1 MALTWRNLTNRLGS
15 ETNSRPRP
23 PAHIRRLQ
31 PYSPV
36 SSLDQIAQA
45 QENTP
50 YKLDWNEATIE
61 PSPKVNEAVMAFL
74 TESPTLRWYPDLRA
88 SNLRESLEEYTG
100 VSRDSIIVT
109 NGSDDALLLLCRT
122 FLSSQSEVVVPIP
135 TYNHFFVYAGAQ
147 NARIVEVVE
156 PDPFRKN
163 IKHLG
168 RSISAMTRNN
178 LSSVSFSLSSEDRLS
193 NIKKDIT
200 IEDLN
205 KQIIQTLDNSLEKE
219 ISKINKSIPCIFSGH
234 LTVMEAKTSTETL
247 MSIGADYMFPAQFF
261 ARPEFEYVALG
272 HVHKDQVLIK
282 SPPVIYSGS
291 LERVD
296 FGEKNDIKGFYVI
309 EIEPKKSQGSRL
321 VSYKKVPV
329 SARNFREYIINIPKE
344 TEFPVNIIEEELKS
358 NDIKDS
364 IARITIESTREHYE
378 SINDPKIQSILSN
391 AKYLVSTELKLISE
405 KKINDLQ
412 ITENLG
418 IIDSFEKYLE
428 NFKEINDQKR
438 KRLLDFGKEII
449 NEYENENE

>member
-1 MALTWRNLTNRLGS
+1 MKIIHFSDLHIGYTRYSKGIDLETGLDNRIVDFL
-15 ETNSRPRP
+15 
-23 PAHIRRLQ
+23 
-31 PYSPV
+31 
-36 SSLDQIAQA
+36 
-45 QENTP
+45 NTFDE
-50 YKLDWNEATIE
+50 L
-61 PSPKVNEAVMAFL
+61 VNYA
-74 TESPTLRWYPDLRA
+74 
-88 SNLRESLEEYTG
+88 LEENIDLVIFAGDAYKDRNPSQTHQKEFAKRLLKLTKANIPVALVVG
-100 VSRDSIIVT
+100 NHDMPGNKGRATALDIFPTMNVDNITVIDKLQLYELKTKSGIQIQILGMPWIRK
-109 NGSDDALLLLCRT
+109 GSL
-122 FLSSQSEVVVPIP
+122 
-135 TYNHFFVYAGAQ
+135 
-147 NARIVEVVE
+147 
-156 PDPFRKN
+156 
-163 IKHLG
+163 
-168 RSISAMTRNN
+168 IS
-178 LSSVSFSLSSEDRLS
+178 RLS

-261 ARPEFEYVALG
+261 ARPEFEYIALG
-272 HVHKDQVLIK
+272 HVHKDQVLIE

-296 FGEKNDIKGFYVI
+296 FGEKNDIKRFYVI
-309 EIEPKKSQGSRL
+309 EIEPKKSQGNRL

-378 SINDPKIQSILSN
+378 SINDPKIKSILSN

-405 KKINDLQ
+405 KKINDIQ
-412 ITENLG
+412 ISENLG
-418 IIDSFEKYLE
+418 IVDSFEKYLD

>member
-1 MALTWRNLTNRLGS
+1 MKIIHFSDLHIGYTRYSKGIDLETGLDNRIVDFLNTFDELVNYAL
-15 ETNSRPRP
+15 
-23 PAHIRRLQ
+23 
-31 PYSPV
+31 
-36 SSLDQIAQA
+36 
-45 QENTP
+45 QENVDLVIFAGDA
-50 YKLDWNEATIE
+50 YKDRNPSQTHQKEFAKRLLKLTKANIPVALIVGNHDMPGNKGRATALDI
-61 PSPKVNEAVMAFL
+61 F
-74 TESPTLRWYPDLRA
+74 PTM
-88 SNLRESLEEYTG
+88 NLDNITVIDKLQLYELNTKSGNPIQILGMPWIRKGSL
-100 VSRDSIIVT
+100 
-109 NGSDDALLLLCRT
+109 
-122 FLSSQSEVVVPIP
+122 
-135 TYNHFFVYAGAQ
+135 
-147 NARIVEVVE
+147 
-156 PDPFRKN
+156 
-163 IKHLG
+163 
-168 RSISAMTRNN
+168 IS
-178 LSSVSFSLSSEDRLS
+178 RLS

-219 ISKINKSIPCIFSGH
+219 LSKVNKSIPCIFSGH

-272 HVHKDQVLIK
+272 HVHKDQVLIE

-296 FGEKNDIKGFYVI
+296 FGEKDDVKGFYVI
-309 EIEPKKSQGSRL
+309 EIEPSKFQGNRL
-321 VSYKKVPV
+321 KGYKKIAV

-344 TEFPVNIIEEELKS
+344 TEFPVNTIEEALNS
-358 NDIKDS
+358 NEIKDS

-378 SINDPKIQSILSN
+378 SINDPKIKSILSN

-405 KKINDLQ
+405 KKINDIQ
-412 ITENLG
+412 ISENLG
-418 IIDSFEKYLE
+418 IVDSFEKYLD

>member
-1 MALTWRNLTNRLGS
+1 MKIIHFSDLHIGYTRYSKGIDLETGLDNRIVDFL
-15 ETNSRPRP
+15 
-23 PAHIRRLQ
+23 
-31 PYSPV
+31 
-36 SSLDQIAQA
+36 
-45 QENTP
+45 NTFDE
-50 YKLDWNEATIE
+50 L
-61 PSPKVNEAVMAFL
+61 VNYA
-74 TESPTLRWYPDLRA
+74 
-88 SNLRESLEEYTG
+88 LEENIDLVIFAGDAYKDRNPSQTHQKEFAKRLLKLTKANIPVALVVG
-100 VSRDSIIVT
+100 NHDMPGNKGRATALDIFPTMNVDNITVIDKLQLYELKTKSGIQIQILGMPWIRK
-109 NGSDDALLLLCRT
+109 GSL
-122 FLSSQSEVVVPIP
+122 
-135 TYNHFFVYAGAQ
+135 
-147 NARIVEVVE
+147 
-156 PDPFRKN
+156 
-163 IKHLG
+163 
-168 RSISAMTRNN
+168 IS
-178 LSSVSFSLSSEDRLS
+178 RLS

-272 HVHKDQVLIK
+272 HVHKDQVLIE

-296 FGEKNDIKGFYVI
+296 FGEKKDIKGFYVI
-309 EIEPKKSQGSRL
+309 EIEPKKSQGNRL

-329 SARNFREYIINIPKE
+329 SARNFREYTINIPKE

>member
-1 MALTWRNLTNRLGS
+1 MKIIHFSDLHIGYTRYSKGIDLETGLDNRIVDFL
-15 ETNSRPRP
+15 
-23 PAHIRRLQ
+23 
-31 PYSPV
+31 
-36 SSLDQIAQA
+36 
-45 QENTP
+45 NTFDE
-50 YKLDWNEATIE
+50 L
-61 PSPKVNEAVMAFL
+61 VNYA
-74 TESPTLRWYPDLRA
+74 
-88 SNLRESLEEYTG
+88 LEENIDLVIFAGDAYKDRNPSQTHQKEFAKRLLKLTKANIPVALVVG
-100 VSRDSIIVT
+100 NHDMPGNKGRATALDIFPTMNVDNITVIDKLQLYELKTKSGIQIQILGMPWIRK
-109 NGSDDALLLLCRT
+109 GSL
-122 FLSSQSEVVVPIP
+122 
-135 TYNHFFVYAGAQ
+135 
-147 NARIVEVVE
+147 
-156 PDPFRKN
+156 
-163 IKHLG
+163 
-168 RSISAMTRNN
+168 IS
-178 LSSVSFSLSSEDRLS
+178 RLS

-247 MSIGADYMFPAQFF
+247 ISIGSDYMYPAQFF

-272 HVHKDQVLIK
+272 HVHKDQVLIE

-309 EIEPKKSQGSRL
+309 EIEPKKSQGNRL

>member
-1 MALTWRNLTNRLGS
+1 MKIIHFSDLHIGYTRYSKGIDLETGLDNRIVDFL
-15 ETNSRPRP
+15 
-23 PAHIRRLQ
+23 
-31 PYSPV
+31 
-36 SSLDQIAQA
+36 
-45 QENTP
+45 NTFDE
-50 YKLDWNEATIE
+50 L
-61 PSPKVNEAVMAFL
+61 VNYA
-74 TESPTLRWYPDLRA
+74 
-88 SNLRESLEEYTG
+88 LEENIDLVIFAGDAYKDRNPSQTHQKEFAKRLLKLTKANIPVALVVG
-100 VSRDSIIVT
+100 NHDMPGNKGRATALDIFPTMNVDNITVIDKLQLYELKTKSGIQIQILGMPWIRK
-109 NGSDDALLLLCRT
+109 GSL
-122 FLSSQSEVVVPIP
+122 
-135 TYNHFFVYAGAQ
+135 
-147 NARIVEVVE
+147 
-156 PDPFRKN
+156 
-163 IKHLG
+163 
-168 RSISAMTRNN
+168 IS
-178 LSSVSFSLSSEDRLS
+178 RLS

-272 HVHKDQVLIK
+272 HVHKDQVLIE

-309 EIEPKKSQGSRL
+309 EIEPKNSQGSRL

-329 SARNFREYIINIPKE
+329 SARNFREYTINIPKE

-428 NFKEINDQKR
+428 NFKDINDQKR

>member
-1 MALTWRNLTNRLGS
+1 MKIIHFSDLHIGYTRYSKGIDLETGLDNRIVDFL
-15 ETNSRPRP
+15 
-23 PAHIRRLQ
+23 
-31 PYSPV
+31 
-36 SSLDQIAQA
+36 
-45 QENTP
+45 NTFDE
-50 YKLDWNEATIE
+50 L
-61 PSPKVNEAVMAFL
+61 VNYA
-74 TESPTLRWYPDLRA
+74 
-88 SNLRESLEEYTG
+88 LEENIDLVIFAGDAYKDRNPSQTHQKEFAKRLLKLTKANIPVALVVG
-100 VSRDSIIVT
+100 NHDMPGNKGRATALDIFPTMNVDNITVIDKLQLYELKTKSGIQIQILGMPWIRK
-109 NGSDDALLLLCRT
+109 GSL
-122 FLSSQSEVVVPIP
+122 
-135 TYNHFFVYAGAQ
+135 
-147 NARIVEVVE
+147 
-156 PDPFRKN
+156 
-163 IKHLG
+163 
-168 RSISAMTRNN
+168 IS
-178 LSSVSFSLSSEDRLS
+178 RLS

-205 KQIIQTLDNSLEKE
+205 KHIIPTLDNSLEKE

-272 HVHKDQVLIK
+272 HVHKDQVLIE

-309 EIEPKKSQGSRL
+309 EIEPKNSQGSRL

-329 SARNFREYIINIPKE
+329 SARNFREYTINIPKE

-428 NFKEINDQKR
+428 NFKDINDQKR

>member
-1 MALTWRNLTNRLGS
+1 MKIIHFSDLHIGYTRYSKGIDL
-15 ETNSRPRP
+15 ETG
-23 PAHIRRLQ
+23 
-31 PYSPV
+31 
-36 SSLDQIAQA
+36 LD
-45 QENTP
+45 N
-50 YKLDWNEATIE
+50 
-61 PSPKVNEAVMAFL
+61 
-74 TESPTLRWYPDLRA
+74 
-88 SNLRESLEEYTG
+88 
-100 VSRDSIIVT
+100 
-109 NGSDDALLLLCRT
+109 
-122 FLSSQSEVVVPIP
+122 
-135 TYNHFFVYAGAQ
+135 
-147 NARIVEVVE
+147 RIVDFLNTFDELVNYAIEENIDLVIFAGDAYKDRNPSQTHQKEFAKRLLKLTKANIPVALVVGNHDMPGNKGRATALDIFPTMNVDNITVIDKLQLYE
-156 PDPFRKN
+156 LKTKSGIQIQILGMPWIRKGS
-163 IKHLG
+163 L
-168 RSISAMTRNN
+168 IS
-178 LSSVSFSLSSEDRLS
+178 RLS

-272 HVHKDQVLIK
+272 HVHKDQVLIE

-309 EIEPKKSQGSRL
+309 EIEPKKSQGNRL
-321 VSYKKVPV
+321 VSYKKIPV

-428 NFKEINDQKR
+428 NFKDINDQKR

>member
-1 MALTWRNLTNRLGS
+1 MKIIHFSDLHIGYTRYSKGIDLETGLDNRIVDFL
-15 ETNSRPRP
+15 
-23 PAHIRRLQ
+23 
-31 PYSPV
+31 
-36 SSLDQIAQA
+36 
-45 QENTP
+45 NTFDE
-50 YKLDWNEATIE
+50 L
-61 PSPKVNEAVMAFL
+61 VNYA
-74 TESPTLRWYPDLRA
+74 
-88 SNLRESLEEYTG
+88 LEENIDLVIFAGDAYKDRNPSQTHQKEFAKRLLKLTKANIPVALVVG
-100 VSRDSIIVT
+100 NHDMPGNKGRATALDIFPTMNVDNITVIDKLQLYELKTKSGIQIQILGMPWIRK
-109 NGSDDALLLLCRT
+109 GSL
-122 FLSSQSEVVVPIP
+122 
-135 TYNHFFVYAGAQ
+135 
-147 NARIVEVVE
+147 
-156 PDPFRKN
+156 
-163 IKHLG
+163 
-168 RSISAMTRNN
+168 IS
-178 LSSVSFSLSSEDRLS
+178 RLS

-272 HVHKDQVLIK
+272 HVHKDQVLIE

-296 FGEKNDIKGFYVI
+296 FGEKKDIKGFYVI
-309 EIEPKKSQGSRL
+309 EIEPKKSQGNRL

>member
-1 MALTWRNLTNRLGS
+1 MKIIHFSDLHIGYTRYSKGIDLETGLDNRIVDFLNTFDELVNYAL
-15 ETNSRPRP
+15 
-23 PAHIRRLQ
+23 
-31 PYSPV
+31 
-36 SSLDQIAQA
+36 
-45 QENTP
+45 QENVDLVIFAGDA
-50 YKLDWNEATIE
+50 YKDRNPSQTHQKEFAKRLLKLTKANIPVALIVGNHDMPGNKGRATALDI
-61 PSPKVNEAVMAFL
+61 F
-74 TESPTLRWYPDLRA
+74 PTM
-88 SNLRESLEEYTG
+88 NLDNITVIDKLQLYEINTKSGNPIQILGMPWIRKGSL
-100 VSRDSIIVT
+100 
-109 NGSDDALLLLCRT
+109 
-122 FLSSQSEVVVPIP
+122 
-135 TYNHFFVYAGAQ
+135 
-147 NARIVEVVE
+147 
-156 PDPFRKN
+156 
-163 IKHLG
+163 
-168 RSISAMTRNN
+168 IS
-178 LSSVSFSLSSEDRLS
+178 RLS

-219 ISKINKSIPCIFSGH
+219 LSKVNKSIPCIFSGH

-272 HVHKDQVLIK
+272 HVHKDQVLIE

-296 FGEKNDIKGFYVI
+296 FGEKDDVKGFYVI
-309 EIEPKKSQGSRL
+309 EIEPSKFQGNRL
-321 VSYKKVPV
+321 KGYKKIAV

-344 TEFPVNIIEEELKS
+344 TEFPVNTIEEALNS
-358 NDIKDS
+358 NEIKDS

-378 SINDPKIQSILSN
+378 SINDPKIKSILSN

-405 KKINDLQ
+405 KKINDIQ
-412 ITENLG
+412 ISENLG
-418 IIDSFEKYLE
+418 IVDSFEKYLD

>member
-1 MALTWRNLTNRLGS
+1 MKIIHFSDLHIGYTRYSKGIDLETGLDNRIVDFL
-15 ETNSRPRP
+15 
-23 PAHIRRLQ
+23 
-31 PYSPV
+31 
-36 SSLDQIAQA
+36 
-45 QENTP
+45 NTF
-50 YKLDWNEATIE
+50 DEI
-61 PSPKVNEAVMAFL
+61 VNYA
-74 TESPTLRWYPDLRA
+74 
-88 SNLRESLEEYTG
+88 LEENIDLVIFAGDAYKDRNPSQTHQKEFAKRLLKLTKANIPVALVVG
-100 VSRDSIIVT
+100 NHDMPGNKGRATALDIFPTMNVDNITVIDKLQLYELKTKSGIQIQILGMPWIRK
-109 NGSDDALLLLCRT
+109 GSL
-122 FLSSQSEVVVPIP
+122 
-135 TYNHFFVYAGAQ
+135 
-147 NARIVEVVE
+147 
-156 PDPFRKN
+156 
-163 IKHLG
+163 
-168 RSISAMTRNN
+168 IS
-178 LSSVSFSLSSEDRLS
+178 RLS

-272 HVHKDQVLIK
+272 HVHKDQVLIE

-309 EIEPKKSQGSRL
+309 EIEPKKSQGNRL

-428 NFKEINDQKR
+428 NFKDINDQKR

>member
-1 MALTWRNLTNRLGS
+1 MKIIHFSDLHIGYTRYSKGIDL
-15 ETNSRPRP
+15 ETG
-23 PAHIRRLQ
+23 
-31 PYSPV
+31 
-36 SSLDQIAQA
+36 LD
-45 QENTP
+45 N
-50 YKLDWNEATIE
+50 
-61 PSPKVNEAVMAFL
+61 
-74 TESPTLRWYPDLRA
+74 
-88 SNLRESLEEYTG
+88 
-100 VSRDSIIVT
+100 
-109 NGSDDALLLLCRT
+109 
-122 FLSSQSEVVVPIP
+122 
-135 TYNHFFVYAGAQ
+135 
-147 NARIVEVVE
+147 RIVDFLNTFDELVNYAIEENIDLVIFAGDAYKDRNPSQTHQKEFAKRLLKLTKANIPVALVVGNHDMPGNKGRATALDIFPTMNVDNITVIDKLQLYE
-156 PDPFRKN
+156 LKTKSGIQIQILGMPWIRKGS
-163 IKHLG
+163 L
-168 RSISAMTRNN
+168 IS
-178 LSSVSFSLSSEDRLS
+178 RLS

-272 HVHKDQVLIK
+272 HVHKDQVLIE

-309 EIEPKKSQGSRL
+309 EIEPKKSQGNRL

>member
-1 MALTWRNLTNRLGS
+1 MKIIHFSDLHIGYTRYSKGIDL
-15 ETNSRPRP
+15 ETG
-23 PAHIRRLQ
+23 
-31 PYSPV
+31 
-36 SSLDQIAQA
+36 LD
-45 QENTP
+45 N
-50 YKLDWNEATIE
+50 
-61 PSPKVNEAVMAFL
+61 
-74 TESPTLRWYPDLRA
+74 
-88 SNLRESLEEYTG
+88 
-100 VSRDSIIVT
+100 
-109 NGSDDALLLLCRT
+109 
-122 FLSSQSEVVVPIP
+122 
-135 TYNHFFVYAGAQ
+135 
-147 NARIVEVVE
+147 RIVDFLNTFDELVNYAIEENIDLVIFAGDAYKDRNPSQTHQKEFAKRLLKLTKANIPVALVVGNHDMPGNKGRATALDIFPTMNVDNITVIDKLQLYE
-156 PDPFRKN
+156 LKTKSGIQIQILGMPWIRKGS
-163 IKHLG
+163 L
-168 RSISAMTRNN
+168 IS
-178 LSSVSFSLSSEDRLS
+178 RLS

-272 HVHKDQVLIK
+272 HVHKDQVLIE

-309 EIEPKKSQGSRL
+309 EIEPKKSQGNRL

-449 NEYENENE
+449 NEYENKNE

>member
-1 MALTWRNLTNRLGS
+1 MKIIHFSDLHIGYTRYSKGIDLETGLDNRIVDFL
-15 ETNSRPRP
+15 
-23 PAHIRRLQ
+23 
-31 PYSPV
+31 
-36 SSLDQIAQA
+36 
-45 QENTP
+45 NTFDE
-50 YKLDWNEATIE
+50 L
-61 PSPKVNEAVMAFL
+61 VNYA
-74 TESPTLRWYPDLRA
+74 
-88 SNLRESLEEYTG
+88 LEENIDLVIFAGDAYKDRNPSQTHQKEFAKRLLKLTKANIPVALVVG
-100 VSRDSIIVT
+100 NHDMPGNKGRATALDIFPTMNVDNITVIDKLQLYELKTKSGIQIQILGMPWIRK
-109 NGSDDALLLLCRT
+109 GSL
-122 FLSSQSEVVVPIP
+122 
-135 TYNHFFVYAGAQ
+135 
-147 NARIVEVVE
+147 
-156 PDPFRKN
+156 
-163 IKHLG
+163 
-168 RSISAMTRNN
+168 IS
-178 LSSVSFSLSSEDRLS
+178 RLS

-272 HVHKDQVLIK
+272 HVHKDQVLIE

-309 EIEPKKSQGSRL
+309 EIEPKKSQGNRL

-329 SARNFREYIINIPKE
+329 SARNFREYIINIPEE

-428 NFKEINDQKR
+428 NFKDINDQKR

>member
-1 MALTWRNLTNRLGS
+1 MKIIHFSDLHIGYTRYSKGIDLETGLDNRIVDFL
-15 ETNSRPRP
+15 
-23 PAHIRRLQ
+23 
-31 PYSPV
+31 
-36 SSLDQIAQA
+36 
-45 QENTP
+45 NTFDE
-50 YKLDWNEATIE
+50 L
-61 PSPKVNEAVMAFL
+61 VNYA
-74 TESPTLRWYPDLRA
+74 
-88 SNLRESLEEYTG
+88 LEENIDLVIFAGDAYKDRNPSQTHQKEFAKRLLKLTKANIPVALVVG
-100 VSRDSIIVT
+100 NHDMPGNKGRATALDIFPTMNVDNITVIDKLQLYELKTKSGIQIQILGMPWIRK
-109 NGSDDALLLLCRT
+109 GSL
-122 FLSSQSEVVVPIP
+122 
-135 TYNHFFVYAGAQ
+135 
-147 NARIVEVVE
+147 
-156 PDPFRKN
+156 
-163 IKHLG
+163 
-168 RSISAMTRNN
+168 IS
-178 LSSVSFSLSSEDRLS
+178 RLS

-272 HVHKDQVLIK
+272 HVHKDQVLIE

-309 EIEPKKSQGSRL
+309 EIEPKKSQGNRL
-321 VSYKKVPV
+321 VSYKKIPV

-428 NFKEINDQKR
+428 NFKDINDQKR

>member
-1 MALTWRNLTNRLGS
+1 MKIIHFSDLHIGYTRYSKGIDL
-15 ETNSRPRP
+15 ETG
-23 PAHIRRLQ
+23 
-31 PYSPV
+31 
-36 SSLDQIAQA
+36 LD
-45 QENTP
+45 N
-50 YKLDWNEATIE
+50 
-61 PSPKVNEAVMAFL
+61 
-74 TESPTLRWYPDLRA
+74 
-88 SNLRESLEEYTG
+88 
-100 VSRDSIIVT
+100 
-109 NGSDDALLLLCRT
+109 
-122 FLSSQSEVVVPIP
+122 
-135 TYNHFFVYAGAQ
+135 
-147 NARIVEVVE
+147 RIVDFLNTFDELVNYAIEENIDLVIFAGDAYKDRNPSQTHQKEFAKRLLKLTKANIPVALVVGNHDMPGNKGRATALDIFPTMNVDNITVIDKLQLYE
-156 PDPFRKN
+156 LKTKSGIQIQILGMPWIRKGS
-163 IKHLG
+163 L
-168 RSISAMTRNN
+168 IS
-178 LSSVSFSLSSEDRLS
+178 RLS

-272 HVHKDQVLIK
+272 HVHKDQVLIE

-296 FGEKNDIKGFYVI
+296 FGEKNDTKGFYVI
-309 EIEPKKSQGSRL
+309 EIEPKKSQGNRL

>member
-1 MALTWRNLTNRLGS
+1 MKIIHFSDLHIGYTRYSKGIDLETGLDNRIVDFL
-15 ETNSRPRP
+15 
-23 PAHIRRLQ
+23 
-31 PYSPV
+31 
-36 SSLDQIAQA
+36 
-45 QENTP
+45 NTFDE
-50 YKLDWNEATIE
+50 L
-61 PSPKVNEAVMAFL
+61 VNYA
-74 TESPTLRWYPDLRA
+74 
-88 SNLRESLEEYTG
+88 LEENIDLVIFAGDAYKDRNPSQTHQKEFAKRLLKLTKANIPVALVVG
-100 VSRDSIIVT
+100 NHDMPGNKGRATALDIFPTMNVDNITVIDKLQLYELKTKSGIQIQILGMPWIRK
-109 NGSDDALLLLCRT
+109 GSL
-122 FLSSQSEVVVPIP
+122 
-135 TYNHFFVYAGAQ
+135 
-147 NARIVEVVE
+147 
-156 PDPFRKN
+156 
-163 IKHLG
+163 
-168 RSISAMTRNN
+168 IS
-178 LSSVSFSLSSEDRLS
+178 RLS

-272 HVHKDQVLIK
+272 HVHKDQVLIE

-309 EIEPKKSQGSRL
+309 EIEPKKSQGNRL

>member
-1 MALTWRNLTNRLGS
+1 LKIIHFSDLHIGYTRYSKGIDL
-15 ETNSRPRP
+15 ETG
-23 PAHIRRLQ
+23 
-31 PYSPV
+31 
-36 SSLDQIAQA
+36 LD
-45 QENTP
+45 N
-50 YKLDWNEATIE
+50 
-61 PSPKVNEAVMAFL
+61 
-74 TESPTLRWYPDLRA
+74 
-88 SNLRESLEEYTG
+88 
-100 VSRDSIIVT
+100 
-109 NGSDDALLLLCRT
+109 
-122 FLSSQSEVVVPIP
+122 
-135 TYNHFFVYAGAQ
+135 
-147 NARIVEVVE
+147 RIVDFLNTFDELVNYALKENIDLVIFAGDAYKDRNPSQTHQKEFAKRLLKLTKANIPVALVVGNHDMPGNKGRATALDIFPTMNVDNITVIDKLQLYE
-156 PDPFRKN
+156 LKTKSGIQIQILGMPWIRKGS
-163 IKHLG
+163 L
-168 RSISAMTRNN
+168 IS
-178 LSSVSFSLSSEDRLS
+178 RLS

-272 HVHKDQVLIK
+272 HVHKDQVLIE

-309 EIEPKKSQGSRL
+309 EIEPKKSQGNRL

>member
-1 MALTWRNLTNRLGS
+1 MKIIHFSDLHIGYTRYSKGIDLETGLDNRIVDFLNTFDELVNYAL
-15 ETNSRPRP
+15 
-23 PAHIRRLQ
+23 
-31 PYSPV
+31 
-36 SSLDQIAQA
+36 
-45 QENTP
+45 QENVDLVIFAGDA
-50 YKLDWNEATIE
+50 YKDRNPSQTHQKEFAKRLLKLTKANIPVALIVGNHDMPGNKGRATALDI
-61 PSPKVNEAVMAFL
+61 F
-74 TESPTLRWYPDLRA
+74 PTMDLDNITVIDKLQLYELNTKSGNPIQILGMPWIRKG
-88 SNLRESLEEYTG
+88 SL
-100 VSRDSIIVT
+100 
-109 NGSDDALLLLCRT
+109 
-122 FLSSQSEVVVPIP
+122 
-135 TYNHFFVYAGAQ
+135 
-147 NARIVEVVE
+147 
-156 PDPFRKN
+156 
-163 IKHLG
+163 
-168 RSISAMTRNN
+168 IS
-178 LSSVSFSLSSEDRLS
+178 RLS

-219 ISKINKSIPCIFSGH
+219 LSKVNKSIPCIFSGH

-272 HVHKDQVLIK
+272 HVHKDQVLIE

-296 FGEKNDIKGFYVI
+296 FGEKDDVKGFYVI
-309 EIEPKKSQGSRL
+309 EIEPSKFQGNRL
-321 VSYKKVPV
+321 KGYKKIAV

-344 TEFPVNIIEEELKS
+344 TEFPVNTIEEALNS
-358 NDIKDS
+358 NEIKDS

-378 SINDPKIQSILSN
+378 SINDPKIKSILSN

-405 KKINDLQ
+405 KKINDIQ
-412 ITENLG
+412 ISENLG
-418 IIDSFEKYLE
+418 IVDSFEKYLD

>member
-1 MALTWRNLTNRLGS
+1 MKIIHFSDLHIGYTRYSKGIDLETGLDNRIVDFLNTFDELVNYAL
-15 ETNSRPRP
+15 
-23 PAHIRRLQ
+23 
-31 PYSPV
+31 
-36 SSLDQIAQA
+36 
-45 QENTP
+45 QENVDLVIFAGDA
-50 YKLDWNEATIE
+50 YKDRNPSQTHQKEFAKRLLKLTKANIPVALIVGNHDMPGNKGRATALDI
-61 PSPKVNEAVMAFL
+61 F
-74 TESPTLRWYPDLRA
+74 PTM
-88 SNLRESLEEYTG
+88 NLDNITVIDKLQLYEINTKSGNPIQILGMPWIRKGSL
-100 VSRDSIIVT
+100 
-109 NGSDDALLLLCRT
+109 
-122 FLSSQSEVVVPIP
+122 
-135 TYNHFFVYAGAQ
+135 
-147 NARIVEVVE
+147 
-156 PDPFRKN
+156 
-163 IKHLG
+163 
-168 RSISAMTRNN
+168 IS
-178 LSSVSFSLSSEDRLS
+178 RLS

-219 ISKINKSIPCIFSGH
+219 LSKVNKSIPCIFSGH

-272 HVHKDQVLIK
+272 HVHKDQVLIE

-296 FGEKNDIKGFYVI
+296 FGEKDDVKGFYVI
-309 EIEPKKSQGSRL
+309 EIEPSKFQGNRL
-321 VSYKKVPV
+321 KGYKKIAV

-344 TEFPVNIIEEELKS
+344 TEFPVNTIEEALNS
-358 NDIKDS
+358 NEIKDS

-378 SINDPKIQSILSN
+378 SINDPKIKSILSN

-405 KKINDLQ
+405 KKIND
-412 ITENLG
+412 IKISENLG

>member
-1 MALTWRNLTNRLGS
+1 MKIIHFSDLHIGYTRYSKGIDLETGLDNRIVDFL
-15 ETNSRPRP
+15 
-23 PAHIRRLQ
+23 
-31 PYSPV
+31 
-36 SSLDQIAQA
+36 
-45 QENTP
+45 NTFDE
-50 YKLDWNEATIE
+50 L
-61 PSPKVNEAVMAFL
+61 VNYA
-74 TESPTLRWYPDLRA
+74 
-88 SNLRESLEEYTG
+88 LEENIDLVIFAGDAYKDRNPSQTHQKEFAKRLLKLTKANIPVALVVG
-100 VSRDSIIVT
+100 NHDMPGNKGRATALDIFPTMNVDNITVIDKLQLYELKTKSGIQIQILGMPWIRK
-109 NGSDDALLLLCRT
+109 GSL
-122 FLSSQSEVVVPIP
+122 
-135 TYNHFFVYAGAQ
+135 
-147 NARIVEVVE
+147 
-156 PDPFRKN
+156 
-163 IKHLG
+163 
-168 RSISAMTRNN
+168 IS
-178 LSSVSFSLSSEDRLS
+178 RLS

-272 HVHKDQVLIK
+272 HVHKDQVLIE
-282 SPPVIYSGS
+282 SPPIIYSGS

-296 FGEKNDIKGFYVI
+296 FGEKNDIKRFYVI
-309 EIEPKKSQGSRL
+309 EIEPKKSQGNRL

>member
-1 MALTWRNLTNRLGS
+1 MKIIHFSDLHIGYTRYSKGIDLETGLDNRIVDFL
-15 ETNSRPRP
+15 
-23 PAHIRRLQ
+23 
-31 PYSPV
+31 
-36 SSLDQIAQA
+36 
-45 QENTP
+45 NTFDE
-50 YKLDWNEATIE
+50 L
-61 PSPKVNEAVMAFL
+61 VNYA
-74 TESPTLRWYPDLRA
+74 
-88 SNLRESLEEYTG
+88 LEENIDLVIFAGDAYKDRNPSQTHQKEFAKRLLKLTKANIPVALVVG
-100 VSRDSIIVT
+100 NHDMPGNKGRATALDIFPTMNVDNITVIDKLQLYELKTKSGIQIQILGMPWIRK
-109 NGSDDALLLLCRT
+109 GSL
-122 FLSSQSEVVVPIP
+122 
-135 TYNHFFVYAGAQ
+135 
-147 NARIVEVVE
+147 
-156 PDPFRKN
+156 
-163 IKHLG
+163 
-168 RSISAMTRNN
+168 IS
-178 LSSVSFSLSSEDRLS
+178 RLS

-272 HVHKDQVLIK
+272 HVHKDQVLIE

-309 EIEPKKSQGSRL
+309 EIEPKKSQGNRL

-428 NFKEINDQKR
+428 NFKDINDQKR

>member
-1 MALTWRNLTNRLGS
+1 MKIIHFSDLHIGYTRYSKGIDLETGLDNRIVDFL
-15 ETNSRPRP
+15 
-23 PAHIRRLQ
+23 
-31 PYSPV
+31 
-36 SSLDQIAQA
+36 
-45 QENTP
+45 NTFDE
-50 YKLDWNEATIE
+50 L
-61 PSPKVNEAVMAFL
+61 VNYA
-74 TESPTLRWYPDLRA
+74 
-88 SNLRESLEEYTG
+88 LEENIDLVIFAGDAYKDRNPSQTHQKEFAKRLLKLTKANIPVALVVG
-100 VSRDSIIVT
+100 NHDMPGNKGRATALDIFPTMNVDNITVIDKLQLYELKTKSGIQIQILGMPWIRK
-109 NGSDDALLLLCRT
+109 GSL
-122 FLSSQSEVVVPIP
+122 
-135 TYNHFFVYAGAQ
+135 
-147 NARIVEVVE
+147 
-156 PDPFRKN
+156 
-163 IKHLG
+163 
-168 RSISAMTRNN
+168 IS
-178 LSSVSFSLSSEDRLS
+178 RLS

-272 HVHKDQVLIK
+272 HVHKDQVLIE

-309 EIEPKKSQGSRL
+309 EIEPKNSQGSRL

-418 IIDSFEKYLE
+418 IIDSFE
-428 NFKEINDQKR
+428 
-438 KRLLDFGKEII
+438 
-449 NEYENENE
+449 

>member
-1 MALTWRNLTNRLGS
+1 MKIIHFSDLHIGYTRYSKGIDLETGLDNRIVDFL
-15 ETNSRPRP
+15 
-23 PAHIRRLQ
+23 
-31 PYSPV
+31 
-36 SSLDQIAQA
+36 
-45 QENTP
+45 NTFDE
-50 YKLDWNEATIE
+50 L
-61 PSPKVNEAVMAFL
+61 VNYA
-74 TESPTLRWYPDLRA
+74 
-88 SNLRESLEEYTG
+88 LEENIDLVIFAGDAYKDRNPSQTHQKEFAKRLLKLTKANIPVALVVG
-100 VSRDSIIVT
+100 NHDMPGNKGRATALDIFPTMNVDNITVIDKLQLYELKTKSGIQIQILGMPWIRK
-109 NGSDDALLLLCRT
+109 GSL
-122 FLSSQSEVVVPIP
+122 
-135 TYNHFFVYAGAQ
+135 
-147 NARIVEVVE
+147 
-156 PDPFRKN
+156 
-163 IKHLG
+163 
-168 RSISAMTRNN
+168 IS
-178 LSSVSFSLSSEDRLS
+178 RLS

-272 HVHKDQVLIK
+272 HVHKDQVLIE

-296 FGEKNDIKGFYVI
+296 FGEKKDIKGFYVI
-309 EIEPKKSQGSRL
+309 EIEPKKSQGNRL

-428 NFKEINDQKR
+428 NFKDINDQKR

>member
-1 MALTWRNLTNRLGS
+1 MKIIHFSDLHIGYTRYSKGIDLETGLDNRIVDFL
-15 ETNSRPRP
+15 
-23 PAHIRRLQ
+23 
-31 PYSPV
+31 
-36 SSLDQIAQA
+36 
-45 QENTP
+45 NTFDE
-50 YKLDWNEATIE
+50 L
-61 PSPKVNEAVMAFL
+61 VNYA
-74 TESPTLRWYPDLRA
+74 
-88 SNLRESLEEYTG
+88 LEENIDLVIFAGDAYKDRNPSQTHQKEFAKRLLKLTKANIPVALVVG
-100 VSRDSIIVT
+100 NHDMPGNKGRATALDIFPTMNVDNITVIDKLQLYELKTKSGIQIQILGMPWIRK
-109 NGSDDALLLLCRT
+109 GSL
-122 FLSSQSEVVVPIP
+122 
-135 TYNHFFVYAGAQ
+135 
-147 NARIVEVVE
+147 
-156 PDPFRKN
+156 
-163 IKHLG
+163 
-168 RSISAMTRNN
+168 IS
-178 LSSVSFSLSSEDRLS
+178 RLS

-309 EIEPKKSQGSRL
+309 EIEPKNSQGSRL